1 MLAGA
6 VVPALAETA
15 ALEAGMSVRLGFSE
29 EPEVA
34 AGGPLPETLW
44 EGAQA
49 AVGAVGAAGAV
60 GEEGDPG
67 ARGVGAFR
75 SGRSAVLRLRPVL
88 RRVWSGV
95 PPVSSGAE
103 APRDAMRAEACPLAV
118 VGGLGGVGVLVG
130 RWGSAARPAAAG
142 SAVLLVGR
150 RGRVGGDVRPAMRW
164 YEQWDGVA
172 CLARG
177 DAGLAEDGAVW
188 AQRAVRGMSGP
199 VSGVVHTAGV
209 LGDGTLGVQ
218 DVARLRVTSGCKA
231 EAWSLRGAAASLQA
245 QALHFAA
252 LFSSVAALSGSVG
265 QASYSAANAGL
276 DLLGRAWQ
284 AAGAPCTSVQWGVWG
299 AVGMASRGAAAARME
314 RLGIDLG
321 TMAPGVGLAALER
334 VAVRR
339 AREEAAV
346 VCATRGAY
354 WDALVAA
361 AGSSRGV
368 PELFRELVRG
378 PPAAAAKAV
387 PGRSDE
393 APRALQASAVQAQLR
408 GLAGSLL
415 GKDVAV
421 DAPLMEQGLDS
432 LGVVELRNAVGR
444 ELGLHLSPTAVLDYP
459 TVAALAGHVMAELA
473 GAARRPRR
481 AAQADVATVLSAAAQ
496 LPAPAGGASAAH
508 QDAVSCIPWGR
519 WDADELDRLM
529 QLLEGGR
536 TLQEPSLR
544 MAAMLPA
551 VGMFDGAA
559 FGTSSAEAVLMDPQ
573 QRVLLQVAWEAL
585 QGASG
590 AAGLTEAALEGA
602 GAYVGVQQ

>member
-1 MLAGA
+1 MAWLASLPGPRPEAPLAPRRRARGGWRGIAGGVRSSAATLAVLQALQRGGSRLRLALTLQWQCGRPAGACSGLGACRTARGAGAGMLAGA

-15 ALEAGMSVRLGFSE
+15 ALEAGMSVRMGFSE

-44 EGAQA
+44 PGAQA
-49 AVGAVGAAGAV
+49 AVGAVGAAG
-60 GEEGDPG
+60 DPG
-67 ARGVGAFR
+67 ARGVGASR
-75 SGRSAVLRLRPVL
+75 SGRSAGLRLRPVL

-118 VGGLGGVGVLVG
+118 VGGLGGVGVLDG

-199 VSGVVHTAGV
+199 VAGVVHTAGV

-252 LFSSVAALSGSVG
+252 LFSSVSALVG
-265 QASYSAANAGL
+265 YPRHADYSAANAGL

-299 AVGMASRGAAAARME
+299 AVGMASRGAAASRKGRQSMD
-314 RLGIDLG
+314 IG

-393 APRALQASAVQAQLR
+393 APKAL
-408 GLAGSLL
+408 
-415 GKDVAV
+415 
-421 DAPLMEQGLDS
+421 
-432 LGVVELRNAVGR
+432 
-444 ELGLHLSPTAVLDYP
+444 
-459 TVAALAGHVMAELA
+459 
-473 GAARRPRR
+473 
-481 AAQADVATVLSAAAQ
+481 
-496 LPAPAGGASAAH
+496 
-508 QDAVSCIPWGR
+508 
-519 WDADELDRLM
+519 
-529 QLLEGGR
+529 
-536 TLQEPSLR
+536 
-544 MAAMLPA
+544 
-551 VGMFDGAA
+551 
-559 FGTSSAEAVLMDPQ
+559 
-573 QRVLLQVAWEAL
+573 
-585 QGASG
+585 
-590 AAGLTEAALEGA
+590 
-602 GAYVGVQQ
+602 